1 MGMTDKRFYF
11 TVLGKIDCIWA
22 VSRTEAQHKLMYSD
36 YAPYYR
42 YIEWL

>member
-1 MGMTDKRFYF
+1 MGMTEQRFYF
-11 TVLGKIDCIWA
+11 TMLGKIDCIWA